1 MLVLYLDDTATVFPR
16 AFYQRVQSSWHT
28 CGVVLRFSDHH
39 NKEAYWCHVNRGE
52 ATNRKC
58 LFNSFALSGRGAILC
73 VSLVFG
79 SSPVFLLCT
88 LKGWKNLITHTERNH
103 TESLHGFLTGYN
115 TGCECVHSHTPWGR
129 IEDKNNLHNPWEIAH
144 VWQWQTQSGHE
155 SVSVST
161 VGFFHCCHIDLVTF
175 ALALR
180 KVTRAVFAFGMWR
193 AHRLVLA

>member
-115 TGCECVHSHTPWGR
+115 TGCECVHSHSLR
-129 IEDKNNLHNPWEIAH
+129 KNRRQKQP
-144 VWQWQTQSGHE
+144 TQSLRN
-155 SVSVST
+155 STRMTVTDTKWSRVSLCVNSW
-161 VGFFHCCHIDLVTF
+161 
-175 ALALR
+175 
-180 KVTRAVFAFGMWR
+180 VFPLLSHWLSDIR
-193 AHRLVLA
+193 PRLEKSY